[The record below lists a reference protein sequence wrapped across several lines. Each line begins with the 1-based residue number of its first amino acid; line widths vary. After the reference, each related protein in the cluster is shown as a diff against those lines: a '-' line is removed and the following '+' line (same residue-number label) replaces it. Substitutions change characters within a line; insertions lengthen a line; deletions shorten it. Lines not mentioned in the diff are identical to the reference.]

1 MSYALLRE
9 IVEDAKQ
16 THTYVTVLQFPS
28 INEKL
33 KLLGKIAYKDFMQLE
48 FANFQ
53 NIYF

>member
-28 INEKL
+28 INENQHKKL
-33 KLLGKIAYKDFMQLE
+33 KIFETIG
-48 FANFQ
+48 
-53 NIYF
+53 